1 MRNPIALILCLLLV
15 ACAVTPLRPP
25 ADPDAARCLA
35 LYETVDRVVAEQ
47 GYSPSSPARIEGFPY
62 LRVNRSLAS
71 YREQSLNPAQRAAWL
86 ARLAELDQAAR
97 PIELASLPPPVMEE
111 LTARQ
116 TVATTL
122 PAALQSCSRQLQ
134 TADLADP
141 KRFAALRER
150 AIVPPDYL
158 TWRQILGLYPL
169 SSLPISFGVA
179 RWHRETYQTFAQ
191 PLAALPVQGRLRRFR
206 PPEESSGPLP
216 ATRLPQDALGIPT
229 PDTRQLAALFAAYAP
244 VWEIDVAGTYDLPGV
259 PYWQA
264 DGKPGVNSA
273 NSVVYRYPSYT
284 RWQNQTLLQL
294 NYLIWF
300 SERPASGPLDILA
313 GPLDGVI
320 WRVTLA
326 PDGRPLVYDSIHACG
341 CYHQFFPSGA
351 LRLHPAALELPE
363 PPLVPQAAPALSA
376 EKRLVIRLSSGNHY
390 IQRMYADTAS
400 GSSYAWEDYQA
411 LYAVSNGDRRR
422 SLFGSD
428 GLVAGTERS
437 ERWLLWPMGVPSPGA
452 MRERGRHATAFIGRR
467 HFDDP
472 ELLDSLFEPVETKR

>member
-1 MRNPIALILCLLLV
+1 MRNLSVFILCLLLA
-15 ACAVTPLRPP
+15 ACAVAPLRPP
-25 ADPDAARCLA
+25 ADPNAARCLA
-35 LYETVDRVVAEQ
+35 LYETVDRAVAEQ
-47 GYSPSSPARIEGFPY
+47 GYSPSSPARIAGFPY
-62 LRVNRSLAS
+62 LRVNRFLAG
-71 YREQSLNPAQRAAWL
+71 YRDQTLNPAQRAAWL
-86 ARLAELDQAAR
+86 TRLAELDQVAR
-97 PIELASLPPPVMEE
+97 QIELASLPSPVLTE

-122 PAALQSCSRQLQ
+122 PDALQNCSQPLQ

-141 KRFAALRER
+141 ERFAALRER
-150 AIVPPDYL
+150 AGVPPDYL

-191 PLAALPVQGRLRRFR
+191 PLEALPVQSRLQRFR
-206 PPEESSGPLP
+206 PPEEADQSVATDKLP
-216 ATRLPQDALGIPT
+216 RDALGIPI
-229 PDTRQLAALFAAYAP
+229 PDARQLDALFAAYAP
-244 VWEIDVAGTYDLPGV
+244 VWEIDVTGDYDLPGV

-264 DGKPGVNSA
+264 DGKPAVNMETP
-273 NSVVYRYPSYT
+273 VVYRYPSST
-284 RWQNQTLLQL
+284 RWRNQALLQL

-320 WRVTLA
+320 WRVTLN
-326 PDGRPLVYDSIHACG
+326 PDGSPLLYDSIHTCG
-341 CYHQFFPSGA
+341 CYQQFFPSSA
-351 LRLHPAALELPE
+351 LRLRPTALDLPE
-363 PPLVPQAAPALSA
+363 PPLVPQTAPPLSA
-376 EKRLVIRLSSGNHY
+376 GKRLVIRLGSGSHY
-390 IQRMYADTAS
+390 IQRLYADIPT
-400 GSSYAWEDYQA
+400 GNRYRWEDYRA
-411 LYAVSNGDRRR
+411 LYAVSYGGQKR
-422 SLFGSD
+422 SLFGPD

-472 ELLDSLFEPVETKR
+472 DLLDKLFEPTEITR